1 VAERRYRSRGARRLT
16 VVVVLVASM
25 VLTLA
30 GRLYYVQLLDPNKP
44 AQTAGRL
51 HDGTIIVPAPR
62 GRIVDARGRVL
73 VGNTSTQVVTVDR
86 ETLQALPDQGT
97 AVLGRLA
104 KLLGTTPVRLA
115 KEITPCSPRMPAPC
129 WTGQPYQP
137 VPVATNA
144 STALAFAVSEHRE
157 HFPGVALRTVS
168 QPSYPN
174 GTLAAHLLGY
184 TGEITPADTKANPAL
199 TDADTIGR
207 SGLQAQYDAVLRG
220 SDGRQVVRLTP
231 QGTVAADSAA
241 DSAGGD
247 VPAVQ
252 GDTLVTSIDAD
263 VQKLAEMSLARQI
276 ADSRAKGKRATS
288 GAVVVMDPNTGRVIA
303 SASYPTYSPQQFVGG
318 ISRTD
323 YAALTAP
330 GAGDP
335 LVSRAIAGQYAPGST
350 FKLITAS
357 SLVAHKEI
365 SLDGN
370 YACPGSLAIDGRV
383 KTNYDSETFG
393 RPLSLQDALGY
404 SCDTFFYGPAAA
416 EYYTDQARIAAGQK
430 PAEYLQKTAAS
441 FGVGRAPNI
450 DLPADEQS
458 AGSFADR
465 ESRRARWLTNKAQ
478 YCTAAKR
485 GFPDEPDPAQR
496 AYRTALAAENCTD
509 GWRYRAGDNADMAI
523 GQGETTMSPLQLALA
538 YSAMVN
544 GGRMFAP
551 TLGWAVVN
559 GAGKIVRTIKP
570 KVRNTVPVA
579 RSVLNYISDSLRF
592 SRGWAVSGAFAY
604 IGSAYQSLIGGKTGT
619 AEVFGRQDTSWL
631 ASWGPLSTDAKGNPH
646 AKFVVVG
653 MVEQAGTGATAAGPM
668 LKRIYDGLLG
678 VGGPPVIPASQAETA
693 LPKIAP
699 QVHVTSTPA
708 SPPTPRGD
716 GQQPDAVPTR
726 AVRAGASR

>member
-1 VAERRYRSRGARRLT
+1 VADDRRRGPGARRLT
-16 VVVVLVASM
+16 IVVVLVASM

-44 AQTAGRL
+44 VQTAGRL
-51 HDGTIIVPAPR
+51 HDGTIVVPAPR
-62 GRIVDARGRVL
+62 GQIVDARGRVL
-73 VGNTSTQVVTVDR
+73 VDNTSMQVLTVNR

-97 AVLGRLA
+97 SVLDRLA
-104 KLLGTTPVRLA
+104 KLLGTSPIRLG
-115 KEITPCSPRMPAPC
+115 KEITPCSPRVPAPC

-137 VPVATNA
+137 VPVATHA
-144 STALAFAVSEHRE
+144 STAVALAVSEHRE
-157 HFPGVALRTVS
+157 QFPGVALQTVT

-184 TGEITPADTKANPAL
+184 TGEVTPADKKANSVL

-207 SGLQAQYDAVLRG
+207 SGLQAQYDTALRG
-220 SDGRQVVRLTP
+220 ADGRQVVRLTP
-231 QGTVAADSAA
+231 QGTVAADTLA
-241 DSAGGD
+241 GD
-247 VPAVQ
+247 VPPVQ
-252 GDTLVTSIDAD
+252 GNTLVTSIDAE

-303 SASYPTYSPQQFVGG
+303 SASYPTYSPEQFIGG
-318 ISRTD
+318 ISKAS

-330 GAGDP
+330 GANDP
-335 LVSRAIAGQYAPGST
+335 LLSRAIAGQYAPGST

-365 SLDGN
+365 SLDGT
-370 YACPGSLAIDGRV
+370 YACPSSLAIDGRV
-383 KTNYDSETFG
+383 KTNYDSESFG

-404 SCDTFFYGPAAA
+404 SCDTFFYAPTAA
-416 EYYTDQARIAAGQK
+416 EYYVDQARVAAGQK
-430 PAEYLQKTAAS
+430 PTEYLQKTAAS
-441 FGVGRAPNI
+441 FGVGRSPKI
-450 DLPADEQS
+450 DLPADEQA
-458 AGSFADR
+458 AGSYADR
-465 ESRRARWLTNKAQ
+465 ETRRARWIVNKTA
-478 YCTAAKR
+478 YCAAAKR
-485 GFPDEPDPAQR
+485 GYPEEPNPAQR
-496 AYRTALAAENCTD
+496 AYQTALAAENCTD

-538 YSAMVN
+538 YSAMIN
-544 GGRMFAP
+544 GGRIFAP
-551 TLGWAVVN
+551 TLGWAVVD
-559 GAGKIVRTIKP
+559 GAGKVIRTIKP
-570 KVRNTVPVA
+570 KVRNVVPVP
-579 RSVLNYISDSLRF
+579 RSVLNYISDSLNF
-592 SRGWAVSGAFAY
+592 GRGWAVSGAFAY
-604 IGSAYQSLIGGKTGT
+604 IGSPYQSLIGGKTGT

-631 ASWGPLSTDAKGNPH
+631 ASWGPLSRDAKGNPH

-678 VGGPPVIPASQAETA
+678 VGGPAVIPGSRPEAS

-699 QVHVTSTPA
+699 QVRVSSTQT
-708 SPPTPRGD
+708 PTPQRPAVRGD
-716 GQQPDAVPTR
+716 QQHPDAVPTR